1 MFRGLEML
9 LDTRY
14 SAVEAYSQRSSAAS
28 TLVTGRLVLWCIV
41 VVRAVAYQR
50 SNSRQGVPC
59 RSVGHA
65 LPPRPPLHYGQ
76 RYSPTFNGSS
86 YHTFPL
92 FSSLLKTIPVRVS
105 YCCCAA
111 VLTNKLYV
119 HSSPVGVSVDVLVK
133 ERRGLQPAAVP
144 PRHQSRALLATV
156 RAKKNGKKRK
166 IERKSQLCDLEA
178 RKTRRPPWPSMSPQQ

>member
-1 MFRGLEML
+1 MCEQWRTNVATADRGFHAEALA
-9 LDTRY
+9 TR
-14 SAVEAYSQRSSAAS
+14 
-28 TLVTGRLVLWCIV
+28 
-41 VVRAVAYQR
+41 
-50 SNSRQGVPC
+50 
-59 RSVGHA
+59 
-65 LPPRPPLHYGQ
+65 
-76 RYSPTFNGSS
+76 
-86 YHTFPL
+86 
-92 FSSLLKTIPVRVS
+92 SLLAHPYITAKGTLPRSTAHRITRFHSSRHCSKRYQYVVRVS